1 MMNENFK
8 KILIVI
14 GVIAIYYYFF
24 RSLAPTTGATDT
36 TGDGIADD
44 IRNGIDTISAP
55 MEDAL
60 IDVIQRS
67 TPLKVAPNG
76 VTHHSDSNNSTFA
89 KTTVKVLQG

>member
-1 MMNENFK
+1 MNENFK

-14 GVIAIYYYFF
+14 GVIAIYHYFF

-36 TGDGIADD
+36 TGDGIAND

-55 MEDAL
+55 IKDAP
-60 IDVIQRS
+60 IDVIQSS
-67 TPLKVAPNG
+67 TPSKAAPSG
-76 VTHHSDSNNSTFA
+76 AVHSSDSNNSNLS